1 MRIIHR
7 DMTQNELREIKKSN
21 YSLADIAS
29 KIQKGEIRKED
40 LDETAINT
48 LKDVLFNENAR
59 KSI

>member
-21 YSLADIAS
+21 YSLEDIAL

-40 LDETAINT
+40 LDMSVLNT
-48 LKDVLFNENAR
+48 RKDVLFR
-59 KSI
+59 